1 MQSLQIDFV
10 EPEMQPIFERFKQHF
25 APGSSKSDIASDVK
39 VCVWIR
45 MINAFHPTV
54 KPRQIR
60 AHFIKSFHPDGHEHV
75 LTVAEKTAIMAQHDR
90 IFKGAR

>member
-1 MQSLQIDFV
+1 MDTTQIDFV
-10 EPEMQPIFERFKQHF
+10 EPEMKPIFDRFKIHF
-25 APGSSKSDIASDVK
+25 SPNSKKSEIATDVK

-60 AHFIKSFHPDGHEHV
+60 SYFIKTFHPDAGTHV
-75 LTVAEKTAIMAQHDR
+75 LTTPEKTQVMATHDA
-90 IFKGAR
+90 IFKGE

>member
-1 MQSLQIDFV
+1 LQSLQIDFV
-10 EPEMQPIFERFKQHF
+10 EPEMKPIFERFKQHF
-25 APGSSKSDIASDVK
+25 AHGSPKSDIASDVK

-60 AHFIKSFHPDGHEHV
+60 AHFIKCFHPDAGAHV
-75 LTVAEKTAIMAQHDR
+75 LTVPEKTAIMSRHDR
-90 IFKGAR
+90 IFKGT